1 MSAIIEIPLQVIGGD
16 MNGIRVNALDVA
28 IPRQKCLQ
36 TVCGLL
42 GSDFVIV
49 APASDGPLGLQNP
62 FNQRRENIID
72 KPLKRIDGG
81 AGEIVRRSVPLVK
94 KELAVERG
102 AAQQGD
108 NFLAPLFVTW
118 MIDRKSTRLNSS

>member
-1 MSAIIEIPLQVIGGD
+1 
-16 MNGIRVNALDVA
+16 
-28 IPRQKCLQ
+28 
-36 TVCGLL
+36 
-42 GSDFVIV
+42 
-49 APASDGPLGLQNP
+49 NP
-62 FNQRRENIID
+62 FNQRRENIIE

-118 MIDRKSTRLNSS
+118 MIFCQLQRPQSPHIDTQRHIQFAGVAVEMSLILKVGEHICTNRIATPAQQVKSDSRVVQIGQTQVRRKADP